1 MIVAGLSTASQ
12 KRHGRLASSLPCAPS
27 ATRRTMDFVT
37 SVAELHGLL
46 LNRTMA
52 SSRVLVVGGGCN
64 SILDLVVAG

>member
-1 MIVAGLSTASQ
+1 MIIAWLSTASQ
-12 KRHGRLASSLPCAPS
+12 KRHGRVASALPCAPS
-27 ATRRTMDFVT
+27 ATLRTMEFAT